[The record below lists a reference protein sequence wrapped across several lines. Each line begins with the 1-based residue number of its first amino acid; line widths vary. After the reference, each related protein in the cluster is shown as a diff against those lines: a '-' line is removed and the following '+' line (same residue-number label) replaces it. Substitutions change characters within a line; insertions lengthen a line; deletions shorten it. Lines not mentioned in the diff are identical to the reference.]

1 MAAIKETEAQALL
14 TQVDALRNA
23 IKSASEPARAVL
35 TAVDPILT
43 SLLTQISPSGGGKLA
58 SGDWD
63 KLTDD
68 QKASYFMQLQSVKKV
83 LSQAEGGEC
92 ADVTSIMS
100 SRCPSNFTV
109 LILAAFTIAGTLGN
123 LWLIHDRW
131 PTATPSGYA
140 TPALVKPS
148 APRQSGPITQAQ
160 PNAPPV
166 IAVSPTSFALTTQQ
180 GAANPTDQLSISN
193 GGGGTLNWNVTAT
206 SSPGGNW
213 LSISPSSGTGS
224 SVATLSVNIS
234 KLSPGSYTGSL
245 QVSAAGATNSPQ
257 TVGVELIVE
266 TPCAHYPSEVNVL
279 LMIMLMGSLGGFI
292 HLSSS
297 LAQFVGNRQ
306 LRRSWVL
313 YYIFMPLEGAALA
326 PLLYLLLRIGVLAG
340 PASTGSAT
348 SCPTA
353 NLNLVGLY
361 AFAGLTGL
369 FTKQAIEML
378 ADVFSTIFK
387 KVQAKDPLIR
397 TQAASSVKQE
407 PPTQTGEKKE

>member
-1 MAAIKETEAQALL
+1 MATIKETEAQALL
-14 TQVDALRNA
+14 TEIDALRNA
-23 IKSASEPARAVL
+23 IKSAGEPGRALL
-35 TAVDPILT
+35 TVVDPILT
-43 SLLTQISPSGGGKLA
+43 SLLTQISPGGGGVLA
-58 SGDWD
+58 AGDWD

-68 QKASYFMQLQSVKKV
+68 QKVSYYTQLLSVRKT
-83 LSQAEGGEC
+83 LSQAAGGEC
-92 ADVTSIMS
+92 ADVNSIMS
-100 SRCPSNFTV
+100 SACPSNVTV
-109 LILAAFTIAGTLGN
+109 VILAAFAILGTFGN
-123 LWLIHDRW
+123 LWLIRARW
-131 PTATPSGYA
+131 STATASVYP

-148 APRQSGPITQAQ
+148 SPRQSGPIAQAQ

-166 IAVSPTSFALTTQQ
+166 IAVSPTSFAFTTQQ

-193 GGGGTLNWNVTAT
+193 TGGGTLSWNVTAA
-206 SSPGGNW
+206 SSSGGNW
-213 LSISPSSGTGS
+213 LSISPSSGTGNS
-224 SVATLSVNIS
+224 ILTLSANIS
-234 KLSPGSYTGSL
+234 KLSPGSYSGSI

-257 TVGVELIVE
+257 SVGVDLTVE
-266 TPCAHYPSEVNVL
+266 APCAQYPSEVNVL

-297 LAQFVGNRQ
+297 FAQFVGNRQ
-306 LRRSWVL
+306 LRRSWIL

-326 PLLYLLLRIGVLAG
+326 LLLYLLLRIGVLAG
-340 PASTGSAT
+340 PASASSAT

-353 NLNLVGLY
+353 NLNFVGLY

-387 KVQAKDPLIR
+387 KVQAKDPLIK
-397 TQAASSVKQE
+397 TQAASSVQQE